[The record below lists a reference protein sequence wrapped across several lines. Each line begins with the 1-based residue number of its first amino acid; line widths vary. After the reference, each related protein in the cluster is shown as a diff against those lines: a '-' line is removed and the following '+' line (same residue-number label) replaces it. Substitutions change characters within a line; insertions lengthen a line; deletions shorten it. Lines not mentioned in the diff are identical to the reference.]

1 MPILPFRGV
10 LMADNEKQIIE
21 YQKQYL
27 HLINE
32 ITHLKLSGQNPSE
45 ELLKEA
51 QRIGRLGEI
60 PEAFF
65 KTF

>member
-1 MPILPFRGV
+1 MT
-10 LMADNEKQIIE
+10 DKEKE
-21 YQKQYL
+21 LVKYQKQYL
-27 HLINE
+27 NLINK
-32 ITHLKLSGQNPSE
+32 ITQLRLSGQIPSH

-51 QRIGRLGEI
+51 QTIGRLGEI

>member
-1 MPILPFRGV
+1 MTYK
-10 LMADNEKQIIE
+10 EKELIK
-21 YQKQYL
+21 YQKQSL
-27 HLINE
+27 NLINK
-32 ITHLKLSGQNPSE
+32 INQLRLSGPIPSH

-51 QRIGRLGEI
+51 QTIGRLGEI

>member
-1 MPILPFRGV
+1 MT
-10 LMADNEKQIIE
+10 DKEKQILE

-27 HLINE
+27 HLINK
-32 ITHLKLSGQNPSE
+32 ITQLKLSKQNPSE

-60 PEAFF
+60 PEAFY

>member
-1 MPILPFRGV
+1 MTDEEKEIL
-10 LMADNEKQIIE
+10 N

-27 HLINE
+27 RIINK
-32 ITHLKLSGQNPSE
+32 ITQLRLSGHIPSH

-51 QRIGRLGEI
+51 QTIGRLGEI

-65 KTF
+65 NSF

>member
-1 MPILPFRGV
+1 MT
-10 LMADNEKQIIE
+10 NKEKEIIK

-27 HLINE
+27 HLINKIAE
-32 ITHLKLSGQNPSE
+32 LQLSGQNPSE
-45 ELLKEA
+45 ELLKDA
-51 QRIGRLGEI
+51 QTIGRLGEI

>member
-1 MPILPFRGV
+1 MTDKEKEIL
-10 LMADNEKQIIE
+10 E

-27 HLINE
+27 HLINKINE
-32 ITHLKLSGQNPSE
+32 LQLSGQIPPH

-51 QRIGRLGEI
+51 QTIGRLGEI
-60 PEAFF
+60 PEAFY

>member
-1 MPILPFRGV
+1 MT
-10 LMADNEKQIIE
+10 DKEKQILE

-27 HLINE
+27 RLINE
-32 ITHLKLSGQNPSE
+32 ITQLKLSKQNPSE

>member
-1 MPILPFRGV
+1 MNDEEKEIL
-10 LMADNEKQIIE
+10 K

-27 HLINE
+27 HIVNKINQ
-32 ITHLKLSGQNPSE
+32 LRLSGYIPPH

-51 QRIGRLGEI
+51 QTIGRLGEI

-65 KTF
+65 KSF

>member
-1 MPILPFRGV
+1 MTYE
-10 LMADNEKQIIE
+10 EKELLE

-27 HLINE
+27 RLINK
-32 ITHLKLSGQNPSE
+32 INKLRLSGQIPSHD
-45 ELLKEA
+45 LLKET
-51 QRIGRLGEI
+51 QTVGRLGEI

>member
-1 MPILPFRGV
+1 MT
-10 LMADNEKQIIE
+10 DEEKQILE

-27 HLINE
+27 HLINK
-32 ITHLKLSGQNPSE
+32 ITHLKLSGQKPSK

-51 QRIGRLGEI
+51 QTIGRLGEI

>member
-1 MPILPFRGV
+1 MT
-10 LMADNEKQIIE
+10 DKEKQILE

-27 HLINE
+27 HLINK
-32 ITHLKLSGQNPSE
+32 ITRLRLSGQIPPE

-51 QRIGRLGEI
+51 QTIGRLGEI

-65 KTF
+65 KAF

>member
-1 MPILPFRGV
+1 MTYE
-10 LMADNEKQIIE
+10 EKELLE

-27 HLINE
+27 RLINK
-32 ITHLKLSGQNPSE
+32 ITQLRLSGQIPSHD
-45 ELLKEA
+45 LLKET
-51 QRIGRLGEI
+51 QTVGRLGEI

>member
-1 MPILPFRGV
+1 MTDEEKKIL
-10 LMADNEKQIIE
+10 E

-27 HLINE
+27 HLINK
-32 ITHLKLSGQNPSE
+32 ITQLRLSKQNPSE